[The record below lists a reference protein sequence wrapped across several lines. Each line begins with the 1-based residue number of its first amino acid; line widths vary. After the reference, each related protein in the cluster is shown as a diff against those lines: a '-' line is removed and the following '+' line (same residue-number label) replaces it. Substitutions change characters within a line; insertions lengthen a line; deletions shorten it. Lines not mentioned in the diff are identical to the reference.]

1 MPVSILFS
9 RADLPAALAISEHLR
24 LEGVTTHLEA
34 IDTQANDTGTLI
46 ALINR
51 SLHGCTHVI
60 ILVSANT
67 CGAWWVPFALGAAAL
82 VDRRLTSFTLG
93 QFDSPGCLAE
103 LPSMHQAIDLD
114 LFVSAYHLEHTLG
127 LALHLPTQAAPGSNR
142 CNAERFHT
150 DLKARIGRGY

>member
-9 RADLPAALAISEHLR
+9 RADLAAALAISEHLR

-34 IDTQANDTGTLI
+34 IDTQADDTGTLI

-51 SLHGCTHVI
+51 SLRGCTHLI

-82 VDRRLTSFTLG
+82 VDRRLTTFALG
-93 QFDSPGCLAE
+93 QYDCPDYLAE
-103 LPSMHQAIDLD
+103 LPSMHQANDLD
-114 LFVSAYHLEHTLG
+114 LFVSAYRLEHTLG
-127 LALHLPTQAAPGSNR
+127 RALHLSTQAVPASNR
-142 CNAERFHT
+142 SNAERFQT